1 MREKLTSCRYRPQ
14 PCSHYLLWLF
24 CREEEE
30 EEVRRWE
37 NERKEKEGSE
47 KKWHTGEDGW
57 SRRQSKSSQSW
68 DRGFWGPH
76 EGPSSL
82 QLLCSYLMLPS
93 PPSRSLF
100 PHFLSLFYSIFLLFH
115 LLFFTPYYTH
125 QAKPSQDQFFTKLN
139 LFYFKVSFF
148 FTQEACEGRVVREW
162 VSVSVVWRVW
172 CGGDSFYPLSLSL
185 AEAQQRWKEPGSGEG
200 RRPNSHFYPFVS
212 SKQIAPHPHRKYVAL
227 HCYLSSPSFGLSS
240 LLLYYIFSSII
251 PSLSPLCYYNFTFL
265 LPTPFM
271 HPNLHILWLVL

>member
-93 PPSRSLF
+93 PPSRSLS
-100 PHFLSLFYSIFLLFH
+100 SLTFSHSSILYTNIPSFSPPLLYSLLY
-115 LLFFTPYYTH
+115 TPS
-125 QAKPSQDQFFTKLN
+125 QAKPRPILHQVEPF
-139 LFYFKVSFF
+139 LF
-148 FTQEACEGRVVREW
+148 Q
-162 VSVSVVWRVW
+162 
-172 CGGDSFYPLSLSL
+172 SL
-185 AEAQQRWKEPGSGEG
+185 
-200 RRPNSHFYPFVS
+200 
-212 SKQIAPHPHRKYVAL
+212 
-227 HCYLSSPSFGLSS
+227 
-240 LLLYYIFSSII
+240 IF
-251 PSLSPLCYYNFTFL
+251 FL
-265 LPTPFM
+265 LKRPAKEG
-271 HPNLHILWLVL
+271 